1 MSAAIISGHL
11 VTDWVPSLPAE
22 TGTSFIGWPSFLLE
36 TVRVASRDL
45 LALRVQAGRSERQ
58 WKSFLSW
65 MLGVAGARHILR
77 DEGYRWIAPLSAFY
91 PDAVAPVDLTRWNGS
106 FPPSSLTAESNP
118 RNSSLVRPDYVALR
132 STSAAGGSRSDEWA
146 VAEAKGTSFSLA
158 NWPVCPSEWSAQV
171 RNVVLKL
178 NGSKIPIP
186 RHIVIATRVNPN
198 ATKPRTRRI
207 QLRAWNKREEN
218 EISGLPA
225 EAAVLISA
233 AHLFGV
239 FKGLRLPN
247 NAATI
252 ALAVS
257 ARRNGFTDK
266 QFHGHI
272 QQASERAEQE
282 LLARTQ
288 QGSAQP
294 GIGTSPV
301 LSLDTERGTV
311 MVQIAEP
318 LLRWAR
324 TLRHTTSPDEASR
337 LLRKIDA
344 ELDVWE
350 ASRQAAGQQDQAVY
364 SAGIE
369 MRFPNDFEPRHRD

>member
-1 MSAAIISGHL
+1 MTAAIISGHL

-22 TGTSFIGWPSFLLE
+22 TGASFIGWPSFLLE
-36 TVRVASRDL
+36 TVKVDSRDV
-45 LALRVQAGRSERQ
+45 LALRVEAGRSERQ

-91 PDAVAPVDLTRWNGS
+91 PDAVEGVDLTRWNGL
-106 FPPSSLTAESNP
+106 FPRSALTAEGNP

-132 STSAAGGSRSDEWA
+132 STSTAGASRSYEWA
-146 VAEAKGTSFSLA
+146 VAEAKGTSLSLA
-158 NWPVCPSEWSAQV
+158 NCSECPGQWSAQV

-178 NGSKIPIP
+178 NGSKLRIP

-207 QLRAWNKREEN
+207 QLRAWNKREDA
-218 EISGLPA
+218 EIRELPG

-233 AHLFGV
+233 AHLFGM
-239 FKGLRLPN
+239 FRGLRLPN
-247 NAATI
+247 NAETI

-257 ARRNGFTDK
+257 ATRNRFTDK
-266 QFHGHI
+266 QFDTHI
-272 QQASERAEQE
+272 QQATERAEQE
-282 LLARTQ
+282 LLTRAQ
-288 QGSAQP
+288 QGNLHT
-294 GIGTSPV
+294 GTGTSAV

-311 MVQIAEP
+311 MLEIAEP

-324 TLRHTTSPDEASR
+324 TLRHARSLDDASR
-337 LLRKIDA
+337 ALRKIDV
-344 ELDVWE
+344 ELDLWE
-350 ASRQAAGQQDQAVY
+350 ASRQAIAHRDATFY
-364 SAGIE
+364 SVGIE
-369 MRFPNDFEPRHRD
+369 MRFPSDFEPRYQS